1 MSLDNGSREG
11 AQVADSSASAE
22 ARFHVVSTV
31 EPSQLHRPTC
41 PIALANEARRLAA
54 QGLTPH
60 DLAHVLRL
68 TAPAV
73 AELLKE
79 AA

>member
-1 MSLDNGSREG
+1 MNTNGEKQTATTLLPRCGALD
-11 AQVADSSASAE
+11 
-22 ARFHVVSTV
+22 
-31 EPSQLHRPTC
+31 PSQRYRPTC
-41 PIALANEARRLAA
+41 PMALANEARRLAA